1 MTDTTPHES
10 LPLPAGT
17 RRSYFRLVTSK
28 VSAWCAPCSSPPPS
42 RPRHHNA
49 SCPPS
54 PPSPRSARRY
64 AAHSTPNP
72 LGITPPPEVPILNVS
87 KFAQAGPAYPQAE
100 AQGTPLADAPAPS
113 TDRTERQRG
122 GSVGDASDDE
132 AGAASDDGDAEQPIA
147 TLDEANRRLAA
158 QREGELQGAA
168 EELARTSLGAGG
180 GGTGG
185 GE

>member
-1 MTDTTPHES
+1 M
-10 LPLPAGT
+10 
-17 RRSYFRLVTSK
+17 
-28 VSAWCAPCSSPPPS
+28 
-42 RPRHHNA
+42 
-49 SCPPS
+49 
-54 PPSPRSARRY
+54 
-64 AAHSTPNP
+64 
-72 LGITPPPEVPILNVS
+72 PPPEVPILNVS
-87 KFAQAGPAYPQAE
+87 KFANAGPAYPQAE

-113 TDRTERQRG
+113 TDRPERQRSGSG
-122 GSVGDASDDE
+122 GDESDKE
-132 AGAASDDGDAEQPIA
+132 AGGASDDGDAEQPIA

>member
-1 MTDTTPHES
+1 M
-10 LPLPAGT
+10 
-17 RRSYFRLVTSK
+17 
-28 VSAWCAPCSSPPPS
+28 
-42 RPRHHNA
+42 
-49 SCPPS
+49 
-54 PPSPRSARRY
+54 
-64 AAHSTPNP
+64 
-72 LGITPPPEVPILNVS
+72 S
-87 KFAQAGPAYPQAE
+87 KFAKAGPACPQAE

-147 TLDEANRRLAA
+147 TLDDEANRRLAA
-158 QREGELQGAA
+158 QREGLVEGEVQGAA
-168 EELARTSLGAGG
+168 EELARTSLGADG

>member
-1 MTDTTPHES
+1 M
-10 LPLPAGT
+10 
-17 RRSYFRLVTSK
+17 
-28 VSAWCAPCSSPPPS
+28 
-42 RPRHHNA
+42 
-49 SCPPS
+49 
-54 PPSPRSARRY
+54 
-64 AAHSTPNP
+64 
-72 LGITPPPEVPILNVS
+72 S
-87 KFAQAGPAYPQAE
+87 KFAQAGPACPQAK